1 LTDSGGYLQRLRI
14 REACLR
20 TKRSA
25 VFAQVAGAALF
36 LVFGFKRVFGAG
48 GPDWLWLSLALAGLL
63 LFLAGVVI
71 PSSTAPLEQWVV
83 RLTRHIGEFLFR
95 LFLTLAFFAII
106 APIGLFMRIAR
117 GSSPFFA
124 WQDGQTSAA
133 FEGWTPKTV
142 VADHRRPELHVSRA
156 SLLAQPALVL
166 RYFVRHG
173 HYFLVPVLLL
183 LVSFGLLLF
192 FVQSSS
198 LAPFIYTL
206 F

>member
-1 LTDSGGYLQRLRI
+1 MTDSGGYLHRLHI
-14 REACLR
+14 REACLD

-25 VFAQVAGAALF
+25 VFAQVAGAAVCL
-36 LVFGFKRVFGAG
+36 LFGFKYLFVVG
-48 GPDWLWLSLALAGLL
+48 GPDWLWLSLALAGIL

-71 PSSTAPLEQWVV
+71 PRASAPLEQGVV
-83 RLTRHIGEFLFR
+83 RLTRHIGELLLR
-95 LFLTLAFFAII
+95 LFLILAFFVII
-106 APIGLFMRIAR
+106 MPIGLIMRVAR

-124 WQDGQTSAA
+124 WQDGETSPA
-133 FEGWTPKTV
+133 FEHWTPKTV

-156 SLLAQPALVL
+156 SLLTQPAIVL

-173 HYFLVPVLLL
+173 HYFLVPVLLI